1 MYNNGD
7 RLSEMLIC
15 KCKLINVFVKY
26 MQNVYFIKFDYICY
40 NL

>member
-1 MYNNGD
+1 MYNDGD

-15 KCKLINVFVKY
+15 KCKLINVFVK
-26 MQNVYFIKFDYICY
+26 QNDYFIKFDYICY